1 MAAKRV
7 GALGPLDEAVD
18 LMLSGAGG
26 QHTVRFEFQA
36 PIVARRQLPHCRLAL
51 DHFRERRG
59 AKHPRCKRRAS
70 ARRGP
75 GSEPLKERGPPEE
88 IKIKCVRVI
97 GQIDA
102 VRRVAARERM
112 PVPHS
117 TRHRPQVD
125 DPQRVVPGDALV
137 DARVPGDEDAEEDE
151 EKDCR
156 HHQHWRRT
164 ARQRPQQTGRRDEER
179 RQAQVRNPSGEL
191 RVPLGVLGV
200 AGGIAGVRN
209 GCWNLSCHAACSMPA
224 GLRAAMFSRQ

>member
-59 AKHPRCKRRAS
+59 AKHPRCKRSAS

-88 IKIKCVRVI
+88 IQIEGVRVI

-102 VRRVAARERM
+102 VRRVAAREAHAS
-112 PVPHS
+112 PAL
-117 TRHRPQVD
+117 
-125 DPQRVVPGDALV
+125 DA
-137 DARVPGDEDAEEDE
+137 
-151 EKDCR
+151 
-156 HHQHWRRT
+156 
-164 ARQRPQQTGRRDEER
+164 
-179 RQAQVRNPSGEL
+179 PS
-191 RVPLGVLGV
+191 
-200 AGGIAGVRN
+200 
-209 GCWNLSCHAACSMPA
+209 PA
-224 GLRAAMFSRQ
+224 G